1 MRRVHIVAPRH
12 LDPERYV
19 RLKVLV
25 CGIAALAA
33 AVEPAAAQISLSPNI
48 GVYIPTAELARAA
61 AGEEFKQEISLLVG
75 GRLGIGFSQRLG
87 LTVTADYSPSELRF
101 NAAGSEARTPGN
113 VLTGSGR
120 LSLNVLPPAS
130 PLLFMLHGGAS
141 VIRRGGEAFED
152 QLDRTDIGGV
162 AGATVGI
169 QLGMLSFYVNADD
182 YIYKAS
188 FEGDAATE
196 QVTQHDVHLSFGLGI
211 PLGAARGR

>member
-1 MRRVHIVAPRH
+1 MSIVRSVVAGLMLAGGPS
-12 LDPERYV
+12 
-19 RLKVLV
+19 VLA
-25 CGIAALAA
+25 G
-33 AVEPAAAQISLSPNI
+33 QISISPNI

-101 NAAGSEARTPGN
+101 NAGGPEERTPGN
-113 VLTGSGR
+113 VLSGSGR
-120 LSLNVLPPAS
+120 LSFNVLPPAS

-141 VIRRGGEAFED
+141 VVRRGGEAFED

-162 AGATVGI
+162 AGATVGV

-188 FEGDAATE
+188 FEGATATE
-196 QVTQHDVHLSFGLGI
+196 EVTQHDVHLSFGLGV
-211 PLGAARGR
+211 PLGAQRER

>member
-1 MRRVHIVAPRH
+1 MRLP
-12 LDPERYV
+12 L
-19 RLKVLV
+19 LT
-25 CGIAALAA
+25 GIAAVLIAA
-33 AVEPAAAQISLSPNI
+33 RPASAQISLSPNI

-61 AGEEFKQEISLLVG
+61 AGEEFKQEVSLLVG

-101 NAAGSEARTPGN
+101 NAGGPEARTPGN

-120 LSLNVLPPAS
+120 LTFNVLPPAS

-141 VIRRGGEAFED
+141 VIRRGGEAFEN

-162 AGATVGI
+162 AGATVGLR
-169 QLGMLSFYVNADD
+169 LGMLSFYVNADD

-188 FEGDAATE
+188 FEGDTATE

-211 PLGAARGR
+211 PLGAERSR